1 MKNDALSVGQAI
13 GILPSGDQI
22 HTFYNPGFGL
32 VGADWGRDEII
43 DKLTKSDNIVLT
55 GPQARGM
62 GHGLAAY
69 NNGAYQSNV
78 LFIETDEEKV
88 KALEA
93 EMEEH
98 TDADKELHD
107 QG

>member
-1 MKNDALSVGQAI
+1 MKNDVLSVDQAI
-13 GILPSGDQI
+13 SILPSDDQI
-22 HTFYNPGFGL
+22 HTFYNPVFGL
-32 VGADWGRDEII
+32 VGADWKRDEII

-55 GPQARGM
+55 GSRARGM
-62 GHGLAAY
+62 GHGIAAY
-69 NNGAYQSNV
+69 NNGAYQSEV

-107 QG
+107 ES